1 MSEDEDY
8 TYFFVVDASIGSI
21 VIERNPGLNYLPFF
35 PRRVNEK
42 DITKSE
48 FTKTQSEKHNI
59 QDTDSFKL
67 ACVLNK
73 TQRYL
78 VHIKCLKLALDAG
91 YNLDKVHEY

>member
-21 VIERNPGLNYLPFF
+21 MIERNPGPNYLPFF

-48 FTKTQSEKHNI
+48 FMKNQSEKHKI
-59 QDTDSFKL
+59 QAVFGMAFD
-67 ACVLNK
+67 
-73 TQRYL
+73 
-78 VHIKCLKLALDAG
+78 IPG
-91 YNLDKVHEY
+91 MDKNSRLGNF